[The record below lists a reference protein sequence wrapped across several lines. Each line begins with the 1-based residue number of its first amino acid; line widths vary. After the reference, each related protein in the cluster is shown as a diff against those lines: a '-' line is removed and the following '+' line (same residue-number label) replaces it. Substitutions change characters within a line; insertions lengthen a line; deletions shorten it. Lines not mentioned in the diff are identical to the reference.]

1 MSNDAMKYKV
11 DIKAGYPTFPQHDQ
25 SYIEIK
31 IDGGCEN
38 GGCEINVLMP
48 WGHEPDTS
56 DVQVIQ

>member
-1 MSNDAMKYKV
+1 MSNDSIKYKV
-11 DIKAGYPTFPQHDQ
+11 DVKEGCPAFPQHGQ

-31 IDGGCEN
+31 IDGGYEN

-48 WGHEPDTS
+48 WGHEPDAT